1 MDLESWRNGKKFNE
15 TGTVS
20 EGQTWGRW
28 EDRFCLVRKCP
39 VGWAVMNVDL
49 ILRGVGRQGR
59 ETK

>member
-1 MDLESWRNGKKFNE
+1 MGEVG
-15 TGTVS
+15 GMP
-20 EGQTWGRW
+20 W

-49 ILRGVGRQGR
+49 ILWGVGRQGR